1 MNRVGHV
8 ADIRWK
14 KNACRVLVG
23 KHEGKS
29 QLERDRRRWRII
41 LKYILNK

>member
-1 MNRVGHV
+1 LGAACGRHEVEEKYMRVSV
-8 ADIRWK
+8 R
-14 KNACRVLVG
+14 

-29 QLERDRRRWRII
+29 QLKRDRHRWRII